1 MFFFIPMHSVVISVA
16 CYSGVNRKPCAEGGR
31 GRVGEGAHNRGS
43 KYYNSKIEGRHP
55 LRIHDS
61 STMTMYKK
69 VHTFQWICENFEFC
83 SMCQHW
89 VYEKTTNKED
99 EASYLILSSVFC
111 YHPFA
116 AKYVQRE
123 QVIVYICARH
133 TEPINI
139 FIYLLYSAVWRS
151 SRIQSVLMLNLLR
164 TSSNVGLF
172 LSRTKFSELSSWR
185 DRRLTQLSSI
195 DSICVG

>member
-1 MFFFIPMHSVVISVA
+1 MLSELVPLFGGRKLFFFIPMHSVVISVA

-31 GRVGEGAHNRGS
+31 GIGEGAHNRGS

-139 FIYLLYSAVWRS
+139 FIYCCIFS
-151 SRIQSVLMLNLLR
+151 SVA
-164 TSSNVGLF
+164 
-172 LSRTKFSELSSWR
+172 KFSY
-185 DRRLTQLSSI
+185 T
-195 DSICVG
+195 ICINVKFT